1 MSEVRRPGSTP
12 DGVGVYG
19 GNIQEKLAVQGLI
32 PEFLPA
38 HVGITIKDLSQASAS
53 AYRGRVRESGAIMS
67 GAATPTLSAFENK
80 VREVANWIA
89 SPRFDGIVR
98 LYSPRQVVEQRGT
111 IATDYP
117 VARGAAEGFYARL
130 RELFHAGK
138 SITTFGP
145 YSPGQAVTIKRFGIE
160 GIYLGGWAT
169 SAKGSVTEDPGADLA
184 SYPLS
189 QVPDEAAAIVRA
201 LLTADKNQ
209 QFFRSRMKPEQR
221 AATAE
226 IDYRPFI
233 IADADTGHGG
243 DAHVRNLIRRFVEV
257 GVPGYHIEDQ
267 KPGVKKCG
275 HQGGKVLVSE
285 NDQIQRLN
293 AARFQLDVM
302 GVPGIIVARTDA
314 EAASLLDGC
323 ADERDQPFILGV
335 TNPEVPSYKAVFLT
349 LQKKFNEA
357 GVDEVRGHLMFAM
370 SESEYAAASAWLET
384 TGLLPLIAEG
394 AAAYRKNPDQLID
407 NMLDKVIPRFLD
419 AWQQAADLKTY
430 GQAVAE
436 SIAFRVSQGE
446 SFALGAEEWLAFA
459 KRASWFAARE
469 NARSLEI
476 DVAWD
481 CELAKTPEGYYQVQ
495 GGLDY
500 AVAKSL
506 AVAPFADILWM
517 ETATANL
524 EEAQAFADAI
534 HAEFPDKMLA
544 YNLSP
549 SFNWDTTG
557 MSDEEMKHFPE
568 ELGKLGFVFNFITY
582 GGHQIDGL
590 AAEDFATALRQDGML
605 CLARLQRK
613 FRLLE
618 SPYRTPQ
625 TLVGGPRLDAAL
637 MAASGRVATTKAMGK
652 GSTQHQHLVQTE
664 VPPKVLEDWLQIW
677 AEHNGLSPAYRAQL
691 RPVAAGSDFLELS
704 LRNEA
709 NERVGNIIFADV
721 QDRHG
726 HKLLSI
732 RDMNTF
738 VPSLRKKRLM
748 TLAYLFLLHR
758 YKAGLVHYLSPTEDN
773 QHQALK
779 MERLGIFSS
788 VNNHAGLIIVASVN
802 ASRIAELLNPDQ
814 VALRKLIN
822 KTG

>member
-1 MSEVRRPGSTP
+1 MNS
-12 DGVGVYG
+12 
-19 GNIQEKLAVQGLI
+19 
-32 PEFLPA
+32 
-38 HVGITIKDLSQASAS
+38 
-53 AYRGRVRESGAIMS
+53 
-67 GAATPTLSAFENK
+67 FENN
-80 VREVANWIA
+80 VREVSEWFGT
-89 SPRFDGIVR
+89 PRFQGIIR
-98 LYSPRQVVEQRGT
+98 LYSPRQVVEQTGT

-117 VARGAAEGFYARL
+117 VARAAAEGFYVRL
-130 RELFHAGK
+130 RQLFQEGNA
-138 SITTFGP
+138 ITTFGP
-145 YSPGQAVTIKRFGIE
+145 YSPGQAVTIKRLGIE

-169 SAKGSVTEDPGADLA
+169 SAKGSVNEDPGADLA

-189 QVPDEAAAIVRA
+189 QVPNEAAAIVRA

-209 QFFRSRMKPEQR
+209 LFFRSRMKTEQQ
-221 AATAE
+221 ATTPE

-285 NDQIQRLN
+285 NEQIQRLN
-293 AARFQLDVM
+293 TARFQLDIM
-302 GVPGIIVARTDA
+302 RVPGIIVARTDA
-314 EAASLLDGC
+314 EAANLLDGC

-335 TNPEVPSYKAVFLT
+335 SNVEVPSYKAVFLT
-349 LQKKFNEA
+349 LQRKFYEA
-357 GVDEVRGHLMFAM
+357 GVDEVRGHMMFAM
-370 SESEYAAASAWLET
+370 SDSEYTAASAWLET
-384 TGLLPLIAEG
+384 TGLLPLIEEQAK
-394 AAAYRKNPDQLID
+394 AYKQSSDGLVD
-407 NMLDKVIPRFLD
+407 SMLDKVIPRFLD
-419 AWQQAADLKTY
+419 AWQEAADLKTY
-430 GQAVAE
+430 RQAVAE
-436 SIAFRVSQGE
+436 VIAFRISQGE
-446 SFALGAEEWLAFA
+446 PFDLGVDEWLAFS
-459 KRASWFAARE
+459 KRASWYAARQK
-469 NARSLEI
+469 ARSLEI
-476 DVAWD
+476 DVTWD

-500 AVAKSL
+500 AIAKSL
-506 AVAPFADILWM
+506 AAAPFADILWM
-517 ETATANL
+517 ETATASL
-524 EEAQAFADAI
+524 EEAKAFADAI

-557 MSDEEMKHFPE
+557 MSDDEMKQFPE

-605 CLARLQRK
+605 ALARLQRK

-637 MAASGRVATTKAMGK
+637 IASSGRTSTTKAMGK

-664 VPPKVLEDWLQIW
+664 VPLRILEDWLQIW
-677 AEHNGLSPAYRAQL
+677 AQQNGLSPVFRGQL
-691 RPVAAGSDFLELS
+691 RPVVAGSDFLELS
-704 LRNEA
+704 LWNDSKD
-709 NERVGNIIFADV
+709 RVGNIIFSDV
-721 QDRHG
+721 QDRYG

-738 VPSLRKKRLM
+738 DPSLRKKRLM
-748 TLAYLFLLHR
+748 TLAHLFLLHR
-758 YKAGLVHYLSPTEDN
+758 YKAGLVHYLSPTDDN
-773 QHQALK
+773 QHQAQK
-779 MERLGIFSS
+779 MQRLGIFSNA
-788 VNNHAGLIIVASVN
+788 NNQAGLIIVARVN
-802 ASRIAELLNPDQ
+802 AARVSELLNPDQ
-814 VALRKLIN
+814 VVLRKLIA
-822 KTG
+822 KTE